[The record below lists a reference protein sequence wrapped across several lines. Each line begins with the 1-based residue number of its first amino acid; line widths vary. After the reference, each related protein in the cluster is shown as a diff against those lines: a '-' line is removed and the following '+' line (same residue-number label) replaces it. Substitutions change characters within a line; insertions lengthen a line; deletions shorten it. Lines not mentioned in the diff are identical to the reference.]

1 MFLLFNNIIIAL
13 LPFIPKFIIKLIS
26 NRYIAGVN
34 DSEVLYVTKKINQMN
49 LSVTIDI
56 LGEHTTKLE
65 EAKTISENYIKLY
78 KNIRDKDL
86 DCNISLKPSHIGSDI
101 NYDVYNSN
109 LINIHN
115 ESINCNNFLR
125 LDMENSKL
133 TDLTI
138 KSFKERYK
146 INNNIGTVIQA
157 YLFRSL
163 NDINNLKEGM
173 NIRLCKG
180 IYNESSKIALK
191 EPAEVNNNYLTLLK
205 AAFNKK
211 VYVGIATHDIDLIN
225 EALRIITDM
234 KVDKNYF
241 EFQVL
246 YGVPMGNMINYLLN
260 KQYKVRV
267 YVPYGNSW
275 YDYSIR
281 RLRENP
287 NISKYIIKNLFKR
300 NFYK

>member
-86 DCNISLKPSHIGSDI
+86 DCNISLKPSHIGLDI